1 MAHTWTV
8 SAMDYTVLQDGHTNV
23 VNTVHWRCSKT
34 DGDHS
39 GSSYG
44 TVGLEAP
51 SGSFVEWAESFV
63 AWDDITEATAVGW
76 AKAALGDDQVAAT
89 EAAIDAQIAEQ
100 ATPTSGAGVS
110 W

>member
-1 MAHTWTV
+1 MFNWTV
-8 SAMDYTVLQDGHTNV
+8 SAMDYTVSQDGHTNV

-34 DGDHS
+34 DGDNS
-39 GSSYG
+39 GTSYG

-51 SGSFVEWAESFV
+51 GESFVE
-63 AWDDITEATAVGW
+63 WDDITEETAVGW
-76 AKAALGDDQVAAT
+76 AKAALGDEQVTAI

-100 ATPTSGAGVS
+100 VSPTSGTGVS

>member
-1 MAHTWTV
+1 MFNWTV
-8 SAMDYTVLQDGHTNV
+8 SAMDYTVSQDGHTNV

-44 TVGLEAP
+44 TVSLEAP
-51 SGSFVEWAESFV
+51 SGTFVE
-63 AWDDITEATAVGW
+63 WDDITEEIAVGW
-76 AKAALGDDQVAAT
+76 AKAALGDEQVAAT

-100 ATPTSGAGVS
+100 ANPTSGTGVS

>member
-1 MAHTWTV
+1 MFNWTV
-8 SAMDYTVLQDGHTNV
+8 SAMDYTVSQDGHTNV
-23 VNTVHWRCSKT
+23 VNTVHWRVSKE

-51 SGSFVEWAESFV
+51 GESFVE
-63 AWDDITEATAVGW
+63 WDDITETTAVGW
-76 AKAALGDDQVAAT
+76 AKAALGDEQVSSI
-89 EAAIDAQIAEQ
+89 EAAVDAQIAEQ
-100 ATPTSGAGVS
+100 ATPTSGTGVS

>member
-1 MAHTWTV
+1 MFNWTV
-8 SAMDYTVLQDGHTNV
+8 SAMDYTVSQDGHTNV
-23 VNTVHWRCSKT
+23 VNTVHWRVSKT

-51 SGSFVEWAESFV
+51 SGTFVE
-63 AWDDITEATAVGW
+63 WDDITEDMAVGW
-76 AKAALGDDQVAAT
+76 AKAAMGDEQVAT
-89 EAAIDAQIAEQ
+89 VEASIDAQIAEKV
-100 ATPTSGAGVS
+100 TPTSGTGVS

>member
-1 MAHTWTV
+1 MFNWTV
-8 SAMDYTVLQDGHTNV
+8 SAMDYTVSQDGHTNV
-23 VNTVHWRCSKT
+23 VNTVHWRVSKT

-51 SGSFVEWAESFV
+51 GESFVE
-63 AWDDITEATAVGW
+63 WDDITEEMAVGW
-76 AKAALGDDQVAAT
+76 AKAALGDEQVSSI

-100 ATPTSGAGVS
+100 ATPTRGTGVS

>member
-1 MAHTWTV
+1 MFGWTV
-8 SAMDYTVLQDGHTNV
+8 SAMDYAVSQDGHTNV

-44 TVGLEAP
+44 TAGLEAP
-51 SGSFVEWAESFV
+51 SGTFVE
-63 AWDDITEATAVGW
+63 WDDITEATAIGW
-76 AKAALGDDQVAAT
+76 AKAALGTDEVTAI
-89 EAAIDAQIAEQ
+89 EAAIDAQIAEK
-100 ATPTSGAGVS
+100 ATPTTGTGVS